1 MTDQLTSDTFANIY
15 LTKLAS
21 SLTNPRK
28 TFNPV
33 KLQEL
38 ADSIKASS
46 VHQPILVRPLPGVR
60 ISDTFDTSEPGTR
73 PAFEIVAGERRY
85 RASKLAGATTIPAMI
100 RQLTDDQ
107 VLEIQ
112 IIENLQRDDLTDLE
126 AAEGYAALMKHNNL
140 TAEQV
145 GQKIGKSRTFVYNC
159 LKLLDLHVDSAKALR
174 EGTIDASTA
183 LLIARIPDDKLQIK
197 ALEYAT
203 KANSYNGNTPSIR
216 ELKSWLRQN
225 VMLPLDDAPFP
236 IAVKTLVPAAG
247 NCTDCTKRTGANP
260 DLFADVDS
268 ADICTDPP
276 CYHLKSETHHTNQ
289 IAAAEKMGF
298 RFVDG
303 KEADELCDWRGLRE
317 GYTSLSQIRNDAT
330 DTEGQTLGEL
340 LGKDAPEPVLI
351 QHPRTKELIKAVP
364 TAQAEALLLSRG
376 LVKAIRADDE
386 DDLEELVHNI
396 NLLKTQTALK
406 ADEAARVA
414 IMDTLIDHIY
424 AVPDN
429 SSACL
434 LSPELLRAW
443 LTREIDHFDHE
454 DIAFILDMPPL
465 VADFTD
471 DMAEFERNYP
481 LRIQRGSESDLHRWV
496 TTIMLIT
503 DREDRQWRVENIQ
516 PTKLFNAYAADHSI
530 DLAPVRKEAADQI
543 EADTKKKL
551 SALNKQLKDLKKA
564 QTPPAETTS
573 TPPPAGAA
581 IDTGAA
587 TQYKGSKTKP
597 PAALR
602 KPKTTAQE
610 AKAGIAAAMQG
621 LGSGSL
627 DASLGEPESA
637 AVESGVNVLGVGST
651 VKVRVD
657 KHAGRIGPVTHANGH
672 GLYSVELSNKIGKF
686 TMVYKASEI
695 EAVTA

>member
-1 MTDQLTSDTFANIY
+1 MSTDTFDTLRLGALI
-15 LTKLAS
+15 S
-21 SLTNPRK
+21 STTNPRK
-28 TFNPV
+28 NFNEA

-38 ADSIKASS
+38 ADSIKSS
-46 VHQPILVRPLPGVR
+46 GVHQPILVRPLPGSR
-60 ISDTFDTSEPGTR
+60 LADTVGLNPR
-73 PAFEIVAGERRY
+73 PTHEIAAGERRF
-85 RASKLAGATTIPAMI
+85 RASRLAGVATIPAMI
-100 RQLTDDQ
+100 RDLTDDQ

-203 KANSYNGNTPSIR
+203 KANNYNGNTPSIR

-225 VMLPLDDAPFP
+225 VMLPLDEAPFP
-236 IAVKTLVPAAG
+236 IAVKTLVVAAG

-303 KEADELCDWRGLRE
+303 KEADELCDWRGLRD

-330 DTEGQTLGEL
+330 DTEGQTLGDL

-364 TAQAEALLLSRG
+364 TAQAEALLLARG
-376 LVKAIRADDE
+376 LVKAIRADDN
-386 DDLEELVHNI
+386 DAEELQQNI
-396 NLLKTQTALK
+396 KRIKEQTAIK
-406 ADEAARVA
+406 VDEAARSA

-443 LTREIDHFDHE
+443 LTSEIDHFDHE

-516 PTKLFNAYAADHSI
+516 PTKLFDAYAADHSI

-543 EADTKKKL
+543 EAETKKKL
-551 SALNKQLKDLKKA
+551 SALNKQLKALKA
-564 QTPPAETTS
+564 AETPPAETTS
-573 TPPPAGAA
+573 TPTPAGAA
-581 IDTGAA
+581 TDAGAA
-587 TQYKGSKTKP
+587 DAKAKKP
-597 PAALR
+597 SPLR

-610 AKAGIAAAMQG
+610 AIAGIATAMQG
-621 LGSGSL
+621 LGSESL
-627 DASLGEPESA
+627 DASLGDSESA
-637 AVESGVNVLGVGST
+637 AGENGGGAWQAGQ
-651 VKVRVD
+651 RVQITANEGLLPPPKR
-657 KHAGRIGPVTHANGH
+657 KHAG
-672 GLYSVELSNKIGKF
+672 KIGVIQKSINDHRWLVALENAVGEF
-686 TMVYKASEI
+686 SIELQTKHL
-695 EAVTA
+695 EAVAA